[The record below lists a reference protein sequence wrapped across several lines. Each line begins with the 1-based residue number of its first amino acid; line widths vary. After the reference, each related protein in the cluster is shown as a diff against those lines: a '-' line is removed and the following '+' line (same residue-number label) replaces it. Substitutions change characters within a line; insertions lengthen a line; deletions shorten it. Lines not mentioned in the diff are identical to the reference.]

1 MGAYSYQALDAKGK
15 KVKGVIEGDSE
26 RHVRT
31 QLRNK
36 QLKPLDVKTT
46 RQKAGDSKSGGGGFS
61 LSFGGPTMNYR
72 DVSLVTRQLASLV
85 QSGLPL
91 DEVLQSTAKQSR
103 KPAIKTIVLQVRSRV
118 LEGLSLAQAMAEL
131 PKVFDNLYRAMVRAG
146 ESSGYLGPV
155 LEQLAEYTERSQE
168 TRQKLKMAMV
178 YPIIMILVSIS
189 VVTLLM
195 VKVVPKLVGLFER
208 NKQELPGITEFLIA
222 SSNFLVNYGF
232 LLLLGGIGL
241 VVGFKWLIKAEPRR
255 KKWHRIV
262 LRMPITGNLVLQA
275 ESARYAST
283 LGLLANSGVPLL
295 EALRI
300 ASQVLT
306 NTELRSASAEV
317 AVMVQEGSSLHKALD
332 SVGVFPPLL
341 VQMAASGEANGRL
354 AEQLLHASRNQER
367 ELEFTVNTALGLM
380 EPLMVLF
387 MGGVVTFIVIA
398 ILLPIF
404 QMNQLVH

>member
-26 RHVRT
+26 RHVRN
-31 QLRNK
+31 QLRSK
-36 QLKPLDVKTT
+36 QLKPLQVKTT
-46 RQKAGDSKSGGGGFS
+46 RQRQAPGAKESGFS
-61 LSFGGPTMNYR
+61 LFNRRPHMGYR

-91 DEVLQSTAKQSR
+91 DEVLGSTAKQSR
-103 KPAIKTIVLQVRSRV
+103 KPAAKSIMLQVRSRV
-118 LEGLSLAQAMAEL
+118 LEGLSLAQAMAEM
-131 PKVFDNLYRAMVRAG
+131 PRVFDGLYRAMVRAG

-155 LEQLAEYTERSQE
+155 LEQLADYTERSQE
-168 TRQKLKMAMV
+168 TKQKLKSAMV
-178 YPIIMILVSIS
+178 YPIIMMLVSVT
-189 VVTLLM
+189 VVTLMM
-195 VKVVPKLVGLFER
+195 VKVVPNLVGMFER
-208 NKQELPGITEFLIA
+208 NKQELPAVTNFLIGT
-222 SSNFLVNYGF
+222 SNFLVDYGIF
-232 LLLLGGIGL
+232 VLLAI
-241 VVGFKWLIKAEPRR
+241 VGAIIAFQWALRSEARR
-255 KKWHRIV
+255 KQWHSIL
-262 LRMPITGNLVLQA
+262 LRAPIAGNLILQA

-300 ASQVLT
+300 AAQVLT
-306 NTELRSASAEV
+306 NHELRAASKEV
-317 AVMVQEGSSLHKALD
+317 AVLVQEGSSLHKALD
-332 SVGVFPPLL
+332 AVEVFPPLL
-341 VQMAASGEANGRL
+341 VQMAASGEANGKL

-380 EPLMVLF
+380 EPFMVLF

-404 QMNQLVH
+404 QMNQMVS